1 MKYKMKKKIYM
12 IYGCF
17 KDDNFVK
24 YLREAF
30 RKSVQ
35 IEKLT
40 L

>member
-1 MKYKMKKKIYM
+1 M

-17 KDDNFVK
+17 KDDNFGVK

-30 RKSVQ
+30 SKSVQ